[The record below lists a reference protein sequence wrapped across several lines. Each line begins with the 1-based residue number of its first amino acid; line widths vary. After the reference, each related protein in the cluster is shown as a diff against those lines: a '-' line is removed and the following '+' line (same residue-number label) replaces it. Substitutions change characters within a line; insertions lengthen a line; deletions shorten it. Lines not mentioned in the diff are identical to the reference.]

1 MSESS
6 SSGLLVS
13 PNPPLSRFGN
23 GQLSPSLD
31 PGAPPTPPP
40 IHSGTHASPDSY
52 PYQYSGSARL
62 PSFSAT
68 SSSPLLSSLAPPSGW
83 THPWTHPSLLTSP
96 ILSSTYHH
104 AHSEYMPHS
113 GNGTHLHHGSS
124 GGGGGGSQGSGSGSG
139 SSVHAS
145 GGNGHSHAHLP
156 NLDDSCM
163 DVMDF
168 RQFGWETLRDSDRLE
183 GQEKQLRE
191 LIQ

>member
-104 AHSEYMPHS
+104 AHSEYMPSS
-113 GNGTHLHHGSS
+113 GNGTHMHHNS
-124 GGGGGGSQGSGSGSG
+124 GGGGSQGSGSGNG